1 MFAGDGGGKPLNN
14 LLINFHFQH
23 TKRSKPAAASSAE
36 SQECPLSGS
45 YTLTGPLGPPY
56 MMSRHKRNHI
66 NGSKQ
71 HHHSAAHNTP
81 TRHDVLSFRNTDML
95 EHSLHPHDRLNS
107 QRHRRDLSKCIS
119 THKQRRRLSI
129 GCSRDDIVEVHPQ
142 CSEAGDEGT
151 EIWFF
156 FSFARR
162 RLDDDFSGGVRK
174 GNFRGSLLVRDEREM

>member
-1 MFAGDGGGKPLNN
+1 MSEKKMSAAMFAGDGGKPLNN

-23 TKRSKPAAASSAE
+23 ANGLKTAAASSSE

-71 HHHSAAHNTP
+71 HHHSASHNTP
-81 TRHDVLSFRNTDML
+81 SRHDVLSFRNSDTF
-95 EHSLHPHDRLNS
+95 EHSLHPHDRLNN
-107 QRHRRDLSKCIS
+107 QRHRRDLSKCLG
-119 THKQRRRLSI
+119 THKQKRRLSV

-142 CSEAGDEGT
+142 CSEAGDEGA
-151 EIWFF
+151 EICFYYFF
-156 FSFARR
+156 LFLAYS
-162 RLDDDFSGGVRK
+162 RLGCERK
-174 GNFRGSLLVRDEREM
+174 F